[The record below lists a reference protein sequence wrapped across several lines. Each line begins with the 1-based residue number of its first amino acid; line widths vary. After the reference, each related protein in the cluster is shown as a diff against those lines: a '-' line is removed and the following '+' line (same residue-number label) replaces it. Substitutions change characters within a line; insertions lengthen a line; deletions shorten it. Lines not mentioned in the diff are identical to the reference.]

1 MHEGKIVN
9 YLGEACGSRCSSVM
23 VANQARQDD
32 RVSENQ
38 KGSHGNDAH
47 AYRVREEEKKE
58 KDMKMKVAVGMIFL
72 CLSMIILQPCHYLT
86 PVFVAP
92 NTI

>member
-1 MHEGKIVN
+1 MHERKIDSH

-38 KGSHGNDAH
+38 KGSHGNDEH
-47 AYRVREEEKKE
+47 AYRVRKE
-58 KDMKMKVAVGMIFL
+58 DQKRKRKTCMKMKVAVGMIFL
-72 CLSMIILQPCHYLT
+72 CLPTFL
-86 PVFVAP
+86 
-92 NTI
+92 